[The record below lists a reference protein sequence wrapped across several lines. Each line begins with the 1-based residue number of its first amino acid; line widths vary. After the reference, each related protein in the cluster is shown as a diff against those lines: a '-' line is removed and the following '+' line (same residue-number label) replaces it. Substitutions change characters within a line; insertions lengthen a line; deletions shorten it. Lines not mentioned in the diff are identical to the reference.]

1 MKDFVIEHIDPL
13 GQGVFKEKD
22 NIYFIPKTLPE
33 EEGQFEVVNRKKG
46 VHFCKV
52 LNLTKSSPDRVEP
65 SCKHYYECNGCHYL
79 HTHYENEIEFKKSS
93 FHRLLTRL
101 DSSLPDLEVLKS
113 PKRLHYRN
121 RIQLHYDLKQNKIGF
136 LKQRSKKILQVP
148 DCLIFQK
155 DLKVS
160 FNKLF
165 ANWKKEIPARSPKAG
180 HVELYLT
187 DKGIQK
193 TWNSEYA
200 SGGFSQV
207 NTEANLL
214 MLAYL
219 KNKFSKNFSHVLDLF
234 GGKGNL
240 SNELNYSKRTVV
252 DLYPNEQLGPEFKS
266 INLFDSSA
274 LHSYLLDKPVDTE
287 LLIVDPP
294 RSGFKDLELWVEALN
309 PQYLLYISCHPATMI
324 RDLLNITNKYKI
336 SNTVLVD
343 LFPSTYHF
351 EGLVLLEKK

>member
-13 GQGVFKEKD
+13 GQGVFKEED
-22 NIYFIPKTLPE
+22 NIYFIPKTLPD
-33 EEGQFEVVNRKKG
+33 EEGQFEIVNRKKG
-46 VHFCKV
+46 VHFCKA
-52 LNLTKSSPDRVEP
+52 LTLTKASLDRIDP
-65 SCKHYYECNGCHYL
+65 NCKHFYECNGCHYL

-93 FHRLLTRL
+93 FQRLLGRL
-101 DSSLPDLEVLKS
+101 DAPLPELEVIKS

-121 RIQLHYDLKQNKIGF
+121 RIQLHYDLKQGKIGF

-148 DCLIFQK
+148 ECQIFQK
-155 DLKVS
+155 DLKES
-160 FNKLF
+160 FDQLI
-165 ANWKKEIPARSPKAG
+165 ANWKKEIPPRSPKAG

-187 DKGIQK
+187 DSGIQK
-193 TWNSEYA
+193 TWNSGYA

-219 KNKFSKNFSHVLDLF
+219 KNKFSKNFTHVLDLF

-240 SNELNYSKRTVV
+240 SNELNFSKRTVI
-252 DLYPNEQLGPEFKS
+252 DLYPNEQLGPEFENM
-266 INLFDSSA
+266 NLFDSSA
-274 LHSYLLDKPVDTE
+274 LDSYISSKPVDTE

-294 RSGFKDLELWVEALN
+294 RSGFKDLELWVEALK
-309 PQYLLYISCHPATMI
+309 PKYLLYISCHPATMV
-324 RDLLNITNKYKI
+324 RDLMNLTEQYNI
-336 SNTVLVD
+336 SNTALID